1 MRCLRFAFY
10 RLILISTCSQSES
23 LALEGAD
30 LRTVIEKVQPNIL
43 LGLSGAG
50 GVFTPAALTEMGK
63 HSESPMYAIDTI
75 AYSDLFHSNLCYCS
89 IFAMSNPTRLSECT
103 AEEVLRLH
111 VFC

>member
-1 MRCLRFAFY
+1 MRCLPVG
-10 RLILISTCSQSES
+10 LIPLTLNCAHPQSES

-63 HSESPMYAIDTI
+63 HSESPM
-75 AYSDLFHSNLCYCS
+75 
-89 IFAMSNPTRLSECT
+89 
-103 AEEVLRLH
+103 
-111 VFC
+111 